1 MQMTS
6 LERVMAAFRREVP
19 DRVPIFEAM
28 IDPHVVDGILPG
40 GSYADLLDLL
50 DIDCAVTPTPSRM
63 YNLELVRED
72 DGIRVY
78 RSEWGELRASTG
90 EMVTIPIEYPIK
102 TRADW
107 ESYQIPDFARPGR
120 LDNLDGLVARFNG
133 RRAIGCHLHDSFTY
147 PSYLFGMS
155 ELFMNLV
162 AEPEW
167 TKEVI
172 AACTEHCVGLTEL
185 AVKAGADFIM
195 FGDDV
200 GGSTG
205 PMMSPK
211 HYEEFFL
218 PGLAAVVAK
227 AHEHGAMVLKH
238 TDGNVTK
245 LLPMFVEIGIDA
257 FHPSDPSSGMDIVE
271 VKRTFGDRLTVCGG
285 VDTGAPLSDWSVPEL
300 VAEVRKR
307 IRELAPG
314 GGWMI
319 ASSNSIH
326 SGVRPENFQAQ
337 ELATR
342 VYGTYGK
349 LDEVAD
355 AELEALIGRIPMR
368 VRVGPEA

>member
-1 MQMTS
+1 MTPY
-6 LERVMAAFRREVP
+6 ERVMAAFRREVP
-19 DRVPIFEAM
+19 DRVPAFEAM
-28 IDPHVVDGILPG
+28 IDPRVIEGILPG
-40 GSYADLLDLL
+40 GTYADLVDVL
-50 DIDCAVTPTPSRM
+50 DIDCVVTPTPSRM

-72 DGIRVY
+72 DGTRIY
-78 RSEWGELRASTG
+78 RSEWGELRAATA
-90 EMVTIPIEYPIK
+90 EMVTIPIEYPLK

-107 ESYQIPDFARPGR
+107 DSYQVPDAARPGR
-120 LDNLDGLVARFNG
+120 LDELDALVRRFKG
-133 RRAIGCHLHDSFTY
+133 KRAIGCHLHDSFTY
-147 PSYLFGMS
+147 PSYLFGMT
-155 ELFMNLV
+155 ELFMNLM

-167 TKEVI
+167 VKEVV
-172 AACTEHCVGLTEL
+172 AGCTDHCVRLVEL

-227 AHEHGAMVLKH
+227 AHEMGAKVLKH

-245 LLPMFVEIGIDA
+245 LLPMFAEAGIDA
-257 FHPSDPSSGMDIVE
+257 FHPSDPSAGMDIVE
-271 VKRTFGDRLTVCGG
+271 VKRTYGDRFTVCGG

-300 VAEVRKR
+300 VAEVRRR
-307 IRELAPG
+307 IRELAPD

-337 ELATR
+337 VLTAR
-342 VYGTYGK
+342 VYGHYGR

-355 AELEALIGRIPMR
+355 PALAEWIGRIPVTR
-368 VRVGPEA
+368 AVAATA

>member
-1 MQMTS
+1 MTS
-6 LERVMAAFRREVP
+6 YERVMAGFRREVP
-19 DRVPIFEAM
+19 DRVPVFEAM
-28 IDPHVVDGILPG
+28 IDPRVIEGILPG
-40 GSYADLLDLL
+40 GTYPDLVDLL
-50 DIDCAVTPTPSRM
+50 DIDCVVTPTPSRM

-72 DGIRVY
+72 DGTRIY
-78 RSEWGELRASTG
+78 RSEWGELRAATA
-90 EMVTIPIEYPIK
+90 EMVTIPIEYPLS

-107 ESYQIPDFARPGR
+107 ETYQVPDAARPGR
-120 LDNLDGLVARFNG
+120 LDELDALVRRFKG
-133 RRAIGCHLHDSFTY
+133 HRAIGCHLHDSFTY
-147 PSYLFGMS
+147 PSYLFGMT

-167 TKEVI
+167 VKEVI
-172 AACTEHCVGLTEL
+172 AACSDHCVALVEL

-218 PGLAAVVAK
+218 PGLVAVVAK
-227 AHEHGAMVLKH
+227 AHEMGAKVLKH

-245 LLPMFVEIGIDA
+245 LLPMFAEAGIDA

-271 VKRTFGDRLTVCGG
+271 VKRTYGDRFTVCGG
-285 VDTGAPLSDWSVPEL
+285 IDTGAPLSDWNVPEL

-307 IRELAPG
+307 IRELAPD

-326 SGVRPENFQAQ
+326 SGVRPENYQAQ
-337 ELATR
+337 VLAAR
-342 VYGTYGK
+342 VYGTYGQ

-355 AELEALIGRIPMR
+355 PELEALIGRIPMTKA
-368 VRVGPEA
+368 VPAPA